1 MDRLQVIFT
10 QFASQKISEQ
20 SSAHKPQKAS
30 TLTQAKIDQ
39 LTQKLLDLLFPENI
53 RFYYKDEAQVG
64 SELKSINVLL
74 SDLLEEVIE
83 NKQLL
88 QKEETVLSFFQT
100 LPKLAKLIQLDMLA
114 ALEGDPAATTLGEV
128 IHCYPGPYATSIH
141 RIAHELYQLQ
151 VPIIPRILS
160 ELAHQRTGIDIHP
173 GAQIGESFFID
184 HGTGVVIGETSQIG
198 NHVKIYQ
205 GVTLGALSVDKK
217 MAKKKR
223 HPTIED
229 NCVVY
234 AHATILGGDTV
245 VGKESI
251 IGGNVW
257 LTRSIP
263 SHSLVY
269 HRSELIHDYKDG
281 LKGAQELTYEI

>member
-1 MDRLQVIFT
+1 MDKRQDIFK
-10 QFASQKISEQ
+10 QIAADKIKEQ
-20 SSAHKPQKAS
+20 RGPHKPQKAS
-30 TLTQAKIDQ
+30 ALTQTKIDQ
-39 LTQKLLDLLFPENI
+39 FTQKLLNLLFPENI
-53 RFYYKDEAQVG
+53 RFYYNNESEVTAELESIDQLL
-64 SELKSINVLL
+64 SELLNEVLGI
-74 SDLLEEVIE
+74 DQV
-83 NKQLL
+83 L
-88 QKEETVLSFFQT
+88 QSKEIALSFFQT
-100 LPKLAKLIQLDMLA
+100 LPQLAKLIELDMMA
-114 ALEGDPAATTLGEV
+114 ALEGDPAASTLGEV

-141 RIAHELYQLQ
+141 RIAHELYQHQ
-151 VPIIPRILS
+151 VPIIPRMLS

-184 HGTGVVIGETSQIG
+184 HGTGVVIGETSKIG

-229 NCVVY
+229 HCVVY

-245 VGKESI
+245 IGKESI

-257 LTRSIP
+257 LTRTIP
-263 SHSLVY
+263 AHSLVY

-281 LKGAQELTYEI
+281 LNGAQELTYEI